1 MPPFHTLRI
10 KSQREP
16 GSLDS
21 TVKMQSDVFGVLVQ
35 REFGLGVE
43 MTIEKGMHMY
53 PRYELGL
60 SEHSLM

>member
-1 MPPFHTLRI
+1 MR
-10 KSQREP
+10 
-16 GSLDS
+16 
-21 TVKMQSDVFGVLVQ
+21 SDVFGVLVQ